1 MFQETIVIKVIP
13 YVKPQYKKK
22 KKNHTK
28 NPFYRNIHLCP
39 LILFY
44 ELLITFYVLNM
55 LFSSKEII
63 I

>member
-13 YVKPQYKKK
+13 YVKPQLKKK
-22 KKNHTK
+22 KT
-28 NPFYRNIHLCP
+28 PFYRNIHLCP
-39 LILFY
+39 LILFN

>member
-1 MFQETIVIKVIP
+1 MLSHNT
-13 YVKPQYKKK
+13 KK
-22 KKNHTK
+22 KKNTHTK

-63 I
+63 IKKCLSVMC